1 MFAFGAVFAS
11 FHPQDRADREDSTS
25 FSVKRPS
32 SSGGGAAARGRVPH
46 DLRAETTTP
55 GSVGPPPNLRLK
67 PTRPRSLAGSG
78 ANLTSVRPARGGPR
92 RLSRSVRRTPEYD
105 PKHARL
111 AFLS

>member
-11 FHPQDRADREDSTS
+11 FHPQDGADREDSTS

-78 ANLTSVRPARGGPR
+78 ANLTSVRSAPRGPR
-92 RLSRSVRRTPEYD
+92 QLSRSVSRTG
-105 PKHARL
+105 ARG
-111 AFLS
+111 A